1 MTFSGAVLVG
11 NSNVGKTTLFNTL
24 TGGDEHTGNWAGV
37 TVRAKSGDGGG
48 FTVTD
53 LPGIYSLGCFSMEER
68 AARDYL
74 SCHHDRI
81 FNVVECR
88 HLAVNLYLTL
98 QLVEAGYSP
107 VVLVNMLGELEKRG
121 ASEPLLA
128 LLHETDEELVHYA
141 LNLIGSDPRALPR
154 YAEMLSEE
162 EYDEHVKDALADLLK
177 ESADKA
183 KERIL
188 PLVKTESKPYALEIL
203 SRCKQKDD
211 RVFEALLSA
220 FRTGE
225 EEEVPLYAGYLAAY
239 GDERALPALQE
250 HIAREDIDFVTF
262 QELKFAI
269 EALGGEYT
277 AQRDFSEDES
287 YKKIMAAGAGTDIF
301 GSKKNG

>member
-1 MTFSGAVLVG
+1 MKLIDFDE
-11 NSNVGKTTLFNTL
+11 KFNKKVAEML
-24 TGGDEHTGNWAGV
+24 EKHAGEHTEEEWEDAI
-37 TVRAKSGDGGG
+37 AKAYEKFGDTYMGAIGMTPRQYFEKMTDSG
-48 FTVTD
+48 
-53 LPGIYSLGCFSMEER
+53 
-68 AARDYL
+68 
-74 SCHHDRI
+74 
-81 FNVVECR
+81 
-88 HLAVNLYLTL
+88 
-98 QLVEAGYSP
+98 LVETLKEYILQDVP
-107 VVLVNMLGELEKRG
+107 VPDILCGELEKRG

-162 EYDEHVKDALADLLK
+162 EYDEHIKDALADLLK
-177 ESADKA
+177 ESADEA

-220 FRTGE
+220 FLTGE

>member
-1 MTFSGAVLVG
+1 MKLIDFDE
-11 NSNVGKTTLFNTL
+11 KFNKKVAEML
-24 TGGDEHTGNWAGV
+24 EKHAGEHTEEEWEDAI
-37 TVRAKSGDGGG
+37 AKAYEKFGDTYMGAIGMTPRQYFEKMTDSG
-48 FTVTD
+48 
-53 LPGIYSLGCFSMEER
+53 
-68 AARDYL
+68 
-74 SCHHDRI
+74 
-81 FNVVECR
+81 
-88 HLAVNLYLTL
+88 
-98 QLVEAGYSP
+98 LVETLKEYILQDVP
-107 VVLVNMLGELEKRG
+107 VPDILCGELEKRG

-177 ESADKA
+177 ESADEA

-211 RVFEALLSA
+211 RVFEALVSA

-301 GSKKNG
+301 CSKKNG

>member
-1 MTFSGAVLVG
+1 MKLIDFDE
-11 NSNVGKTTLFNTL
+11 KFNKKVAEML
-24 TGGDEHTGNWAGV
+24 EKHAGEHTEEEWEDAI
-37 TVRAKSGDGGG
+37 AKAYEKFGDTYMGAIGMTPRQYFEKMTDSG
-48 FTVTD
+48 
-53 LPGIYSLGCFSMEER
+53 
-68 AARDYL
+68 
-74 SCHHDRI
+74 
-81 FNVVECR
+81 
-88 HLAVNLYLTL
+88 
-98 QLVEAGYSP
+98 LVETLKEYILQDVP
-107 VVLVNMLGELEKRG
+107 VPDILCGELEKRG
-121 ASEPLLA
+121 ASESLLA

-162 EYDEHVKDALADLLK
+162 EYDEHIKDALADLLK
-177 ESADKA
+177 ESADEA

>member
-1 MTFSGAVLVG
+1 MKLIDFDE
-11 NSNVGKTTLFNTL
+11 KFNKKVAEML
-24 TGGDEHTGNWAGV
+24 EKHAGEHTEEEWEDAI
-37 TVRAKSGDGGG
+37 AKAYEKFGDTYMGAIGMTPRQYFEKMTDSG
-48 FTVTD
+48 
-53 LPGIYSLGCFSMEER
+53 
-68 AARDYL
+68 
-74 SCHHDRI
+74 
-81 FNVVECR
+81 
-88 HLAVNLYLTL
+88 
-98 QLVEAGYSP
+98 LVETLKEYILQDVP
-107 VVLVNMLGELEKRG
+107 VPDILCGELEKRG

-162 EYDEHVKDALADLLK
+162 EYDEHIKDALADLLK
-177 ESADKA
+177 ESADEA

-250 HIAREDIDFVTF
+250 YIAREDIDFVTF

>member
-1 MTFSGAVLVG
+1 MKLIDFDE
-11 NSNVGKTTLFNTL
+11 KFNKKVAEML
-24 TGGDEHTGNWAGV
+24 EKHAGEHTEEEWEDAI
-37 TVRAKSGDGGG
+37 AKAYEKFGDTYMGAIGMTPRQYFEKMTDSG
-48 FTVTD
+48 
-53 LPGIYSLGCFSMEER
+53 
-68 AARDYL
+68 
-74 SCHHDRI
+74 
-81 FNVVECR
+81 
-88 HLAVNLYLTL
+88 
-98 QLVEAGYSP
+98 LVETLKEYILQDVP
-107 VVLVNMLGELEKRG
+107 VPDILCGELEKRG

-162 EYDEHVKDALADLLK
+162 EYDEHIKDALADLLK
-177 ESADKA
+177 ESADEA

-220 FRTGE
+220 FRMGE

>member
-1 MTFSGAVLVG
+1 MKLIDFDE
-11 NSNVGKTTLFNTL
+11 KFNKKVAEML
-24 TGGDEHTGNWAGV
+24 EKHAGEHTEEEWEDAI
-37 TVRAKSGDGGG
+37 AKAYEKFGDTYMGAIGMTPRQYFEKMTDSG
-48 FTVTD
+48 
-53 LPGIYSLGCFSMEER
+53 
-68 AARDYL
+68 
-74 SCHHDRI
+74 
-81 FNVVECR
+81 
-88 HLAVNLYLTL
+88 
-98 QLVEAGYSP
+98 LVETLKEYILQDVP
-107 VVLVNMLGELEKRG
+107 VPDILCGELEKRG

-162 EYDEHVKDALADLLK
+162 EYDEHIKDALADLLK
-177 ESADKA
+177 ESADEA

-301 GSKKNG
+301 CSKKNG

>member
-1 MTFSGAVLVG
+1 MKLIDFDE
-11 NSNVGKTTLFNTL
+11 KFNKKVAEML
-24 TGGDEHTGNWAGV
+24 EKHAGEHTEEEWEDAI
-37 TVRAKSGDGGG
+37 AKAYEKFGDTYMGAIGMTPRQYFEKMTDSG
-48 FTVTD
+48 
-53 LPGIYSLGCFSMEER
+53 
-68 AARDYL
+68 
-74 SCHHDRI
+74 
-81 FNVVECR
+81 
-88 HLAVNLYLTL
+88 
-98 QLVEAGYSP
+98 LVETLKEYILQDVP
-107 VVLVNMLGELEKRG
+107 VPDILCGELEKRG

-162 EYDEHVKDALADLLK
+162 EYDEHIKDALADLLK
-177 ESADKA
+177 ESADEA

-211 RVFEALLSA
+211 RVFETLLSA

-301 GSKKNG
+301 CSKKNG

>member
-1 MTFSGAVLVG
+1 MKLIDFDE
-11 NSNVGKTTLFNTL
+11 KFNKKVAEML
-24 TGGDEHTGNWAGV
+24 EKHAGEHTEEEWEDAI
-37 TVRAKSGDGGG
+37 AKAYEKFGDTYMGAIGMTPRQYFEKMTDSG
-48 FTVTD
+48 
-53 LPGIYSLGCFSMEER
+53 
-68 AARDYL
+68 
-74 SCHHDRI
+74 
-81 FNVVECR
+81 
-88 HLAVNLYLTL
+88 
-98 QLVEAGYSP
+98 LVETLKEYILQDVP
-107 VVLVNMLGELEKRG
+107 VPDILCGELEKRG

-162 EYDEHVKDALADLLK
+162 EYDEHIKDALADLLK
-177 ESADKA
+177 ESADEA

-220 FRTGE
+220 FRMGE

-287 YKKIMAAGAGTDIF
+287 YRKIMAAGAGTDIF

>member
-1 MTFSGAVLVG
+1 MKLIDFDE
-11 NSNVGKTTLFNTL
+11 KFNKKVAEML
-24 TGGDEHTGNWAGV
+24 EKHAGEHTEEEWEDAI
-37 TVRAKSGDGGG
+37 AKAYEKFGDTYMGAIGMTPRQYFEKMTDSG
-48 FTVTD
+48 
-53 LPGIYSLGCFSMEER
+53 
-68 AARDYL
+68 
-74 SCHHDRI
+74 
-81 FNVVECR
+81 
-88 HLAVNLYLTL
+88 
-98 QLVEAGYSP
+98 LVETLKEYILQDVP
-107 VVLVNMLGELEKRG
+107 VPDILCGELEKRG

-162 EYDEHVKDALADLLK
+162 EYDEHIKDALADLLK
-177 ESADKA
+177 ESADEA

-203 SRCKQKDD
+203 SRCKQRDD

-287 YKKIMAAGAGTDIF
+287 YKKIMAVGAGTDIF

>member
-1 MTFSGAVLVG
+1 MKLIDFDE
-11 NSNVGKTTLFNTL
+11 KFNKKVAEML
-24 TGGDEHTGNWAGV
+24 EKHAGEHTEEEWEDAI
-37 TVRAKSGDGGG
+37 AKAYEKFGDTYMGAIGMTPRQYFEKMTDSG
-48 FTVTD
+48 
-53 LPGIYSLGCFSMEER
+53 
-68 AARDYL
+68 
-74 SCHHDRI
+74 
-81 FNVVECR
+81 
-88 HLAVNLYLTL
+88 
-98 QLVEAGYSP
+98 LVETLKEYILQDVP
-107 VVLVNMLGELEKRG
+107 VPDILCGELEKRG

-177 ESADKA
+177 ESADEA

-211 RVFEALLSA
+211 RVFEALVSA

>member
-1 MTFSGAVLVG
+1 MKLIDFDE
-11 NSNVGKTTLFNTL
+11 KFNKKVAEML
-24 TGGDEHTGNWAGV
+24 EKHAGEHTEEEWEDAI
-37 TVRAKSGDGGG
+37 AKAYEKFGDTYMGAIGMTPRQYFEKMTDSG
-48 FTVTD
+48 
-53 LPGIYSLGCFSMEER
+53 
-68 AARDYL
+68 
-74 SCHHDRI
+74 
-81 FNVVECR
+81 
-88 HLAVNLYLTL
+88 
-98 QLVEAGYSP
+98 LVETLKEYILQDVP
-107 VVLVNMLGELEKRG
+107 VPDILCGELEKRG
-121 ASEPLLA
+121 ASESLLA

-141 LNLIGSDPRALPR
+141 LNLIGSDSRALPR

-162 EYDEHVKDALADLLK
+162 EYDEHIKDALADLLK
-177 ESADKA
+177 ESADEA

-287 YKKIMAAGAGTDIF
+287 YRKIMAAGAGTDIF

>member
-1 MTFSGAVLVG
+1 MKLIDFDE
-11 NSNVGKTTLFNTL
+11 KFNKKVAEML
-24 TGGDEHTGNWAGV
+24 EKHAGEHTEEEWEDAI
-37 TVRAKSGDGGG
+37 AKAYEKFGDTYMGAIGMTPRQYFEKMTDSGLVETLKEYILQD
-48 FTVTD
+48 VPV
-53 LPGIYSLGCFSMEER
+53 PGILC
-68 AARDYL
+68 
-74 SCHHDRI
+74 
-81 FNVVECR
+81 
-88 HLAVNLYLTL
+88 
-98 QLVEAGYSP
+98 
-107 VVLVNMLGELEKRG
+107 GELEKRG

-141 LNLIGSDPRALPR
+141 LNLIGSDSRALPR

-162 EYDEHVKDALADLLK
+162 EYDEHIKDALADLLK
-177 ESADKA
+177 ESADEA

-211 RVFEALLSA
+211 RVFEVLLSA

>member
-1 MTFSGAVLVG
+1 MKLIDFDE
-11 NSNVGKTTLFNTL
+11 KFNKKVAEML
-24 TGGDEHTGNWAGV
+24 EKHAGEHTEEEWEDAI
-37 TVRAKSGDGGG
+37 AKAYEKFGDTYMGAIGMTPRQYFEKMTDSG
-48 FTVTD
+48 
-53 LPGIYSLGCFSMEER
+53 
-68 AARDYL
+68 
-74 SCHHDRI
+74 
-81 FNVVECR
+81 
-88 HLAVNLYLTL
+88 
-98 QLVEAGYSP
+98 LVETLKEYILQDVP
-107 VVLVNMLGELEKRG
+107 VPDILCGELEKRG
-121 ASEPLLA
+121 ASESLLA

-141 LNLIGSDPRALPR
+141 LNLIGSDSRALPR

-162 EYDEHVKDALADLLK
+162 EYDEHIKDALADLLK
-177 ESADKA
+177 ESADEA

>member
-1 MTFSGAVLVG
+1 MKLIDFDE
-11 NSNVGKTTLFNTL
+11 KFNKKVAEML
-24 TGGDEHTGNWAGV
+24 EKHAGEHTEEEWEDAI
-37 TVRAKSGDGGG
+37 AKAYEKFGDTYMGAIGMTPRQYFEKMTDSG
-48 FTVTD
+48 
-53 LPGIYSLGCFSMEER
+53 
-68 AARDYL
+68 
-74 SCHHDRI
+74 
-81 FNVVECR
+81 
-88 HLAVNLYLTL
+88 
-98 QLVEAGYSP
+98 LVETLKEYILQDVP
-107 VVLVNMLGELEKRG
+107 VPDILCGELEKRG

-177 ESADKA
+177 ESADEA

-225 EEEVPLYAGYLAAY
+225 EEEAPLYAGYLAAY

>member
-1 MTFSGAVLVG
+1 MKLIDFDEKFNKKVAEMLEKHAGERTEEEWENEIAKAYARFGDTYMGQL
-11 NSNVGKTTLFNTL
+11 GKTPRQYFAQM
-24 TGGDEHTGNWAGV
+24 GDAE
-37 TVRAKSGDGGG
+37 
-48 FTVTD
+48 
-53 LPGIYSLGCFSMEER
+53 
-68 AARDYL
+68 
-74 SCHHDRI
+74 
-81 FNVVECR
+81 
-88 HLAVNLYLTL
+88 
-98 QLVEAGYSP
+98 LVETLKEYLLQGVSVP
-107 VVLVNMLGELEKRG
+107 DFLCEEIESRG
-121 ASEPLLA
+121 VFPALLA

-162 EYDEHVKDALADLLK
+162 EYDEHIKDALADLLK
-177 ESADKA
+177 ESADEA

-220 FRTGE
+220 FLTGE

-239 GDERALPALQE
+239 GDERALIALQE

>member
-1 MTFSGAVLVG
+1 MKLIDFDE
-11 NSNVGKTTLFNTL
+11 KFNKKVAEML
-24 TGGDEHTGNWAGV
+24 EKHAGEHTEEEWEDAI
-37 TVRAKSGDGGG
+37 AKAYEKFGDTYMGAIGMTPRQYFEKMTDSG
-48 FTVTD
+48 
-53 LPGIYSLGCFSMEER
+53 
-68 AARDYL
+68 
-74 SCHHDRI
+74 
-81 FNVVECR
+81 
-88 HLAVNLYLTL
+88 
-98 QLVEAGYSP
+98 LVETLKEYILQDVP
-107 VVLVNMLGELEKRG
+107 VPDILCGELEKRG

-162 EYDEHVKDALADLLK
+162 EYDEHIKDALADLLK
-177 ESADKA
+177 ESADEA

-188 PLVKTESKPYALEIL
+188 PLVKTESKPYALEIF

>member
-1 MTFSGAVLVG
+1 MKLIDFDE
-11 NSNVGKTTLFNTL
+11 KFNKKVAEML
-24 TGGDEHTGNWAGV
+24 EKHAGEHTEEEWEDAI
-37 TVRAKSGDGGG
+37 AKAYEKFGDTYMGAIGMTPRQYFEKMTDSG
-48 FTVTD
+48 
-53 LPGIYSLGCFSMEER
+53 
-68 AARDYL
+68 
-74 SCHHDRI
+74 
-81 FNVVECR
+81 
-88 HLAVNLYLTL
+88 
-98 QLVEAGYSP
+98 LVETLKEYILQDVP
-107 VVLVNMLGELEKRG
+107 VPDILCGELEKRG

-162 EYDEHVKDALADLLK
+162 EYDEHIKDALADLLK
-177 ESADKA
+177 ESADEA